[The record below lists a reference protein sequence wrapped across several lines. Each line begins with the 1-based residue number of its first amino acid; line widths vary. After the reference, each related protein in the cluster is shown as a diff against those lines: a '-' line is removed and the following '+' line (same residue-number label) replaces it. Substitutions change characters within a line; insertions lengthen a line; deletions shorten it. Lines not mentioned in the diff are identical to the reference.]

1 MPKHSILNY
10 PKPNQVF
17 EEPNSSSFK
26 TGLESALNMDMLEEE
41 DDQPRSMNRFNSTQN
56 NVIQPKK
63 LQKDDLAL
71 GRTEKIMQQDL
82 KSVKSE

>member
-1 MPKHSILNY
+1 M
-10 PKPNQVF
+10 F

-41 DDQPRSMNRFNSTQN
+41 DVTPMSRFNSTQN
-56 NVIQPKK
+56 NVIQPRK

-71 GRTEKIMQQDL
+71 GRTEKIMQQEL
-82 KSVKSE
+82 KSVKSEQEEEKKQSSFAIE

>member
-1 MPKHSILNY
+1 
-10 PKPNQVF
+10 VF

-41 DDQPRSMNRFNSTQN
+41 DVTPMSRFNSTQN
-56 NVIQPKK
+56 NIIQPRK

-71 GRTEKIMQQDL
+71 GRTEKIM
-82 KSVKSE
+82 